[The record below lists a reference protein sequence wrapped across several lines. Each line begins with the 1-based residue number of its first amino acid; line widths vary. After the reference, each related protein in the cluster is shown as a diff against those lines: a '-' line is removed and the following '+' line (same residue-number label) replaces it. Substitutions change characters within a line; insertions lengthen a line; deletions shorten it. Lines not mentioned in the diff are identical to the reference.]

1 LTGISGI
8 TYQRPNLTNYQTEI
22 LDNPERFTI
31 TEAGTKTGKT
41 VSHIVWLFEEGLKI
55 KPGQFVWWVAPVYQQ
70 AEIAFRRMKAYI
82 KPKELYT
89 TNSTKMRITL
99 VTGGTIEFK
108 SADNPDNLYGEDVHA
123 AVFDEFTRARE
134 QAWWA
139 LRSTLT
145 ATGGKCK
152 MIGNVKGKK
161 NWGHKLGMK
170 AKAGEPN
177 YAYYRIT
184 VVDAIR
190 EGIIPAEELEQA
202 RRDLPEEVFKELYMA
217 EASEDGANP
226 FGVGHIQNCIIDKL
240 AEGEVVAYGIDIAKS
255 VDWTV
260 IIGLNKDR
268 EMCYF
273 ARFQK
278 DWQMTK
284 AFIIGIVG
292 DKFGYID
299 STGVG
304 NPVTEDIRKVCR
316 KLVGYNFTPMSKQNL
331 MEQLAIDIQNG
342 RLKILAGVTV
352 DEMEQFEFSYSGSN
366 VKYSAPSGM
375 HDDAVCSL
383 ALANFAF
390 NDRNKRSINVW

>member
-1 LTGISGI
+1 
-8 TYQRPNLTNYQTEI
+8 
-22 LDNPERFTI
+22 
-31 TEAGTKTGKT
+31 
-41 VSHIVWLFEEGLKI
+41 
-55 KPGQFVWWVAPVYQQ
+55 
-70 AEIAFRRMKAYI
+70 MKAYI
-82 KPKELYT
+82 KPQELYT

-190 EGIIPAEELEQA
+190 EGIIPQEELDQA

-226 FGVGHIQNCIIDKL
+226 FGVGHIQNCIQDKL

-260 IIGLNKDR
+260 IIGLNANR

-284 AFIIGIVG
+284 AFIIKVVG
-292 DKFGYID
+292 NKFGYID

-304 NPVTEDIRKVCR
+304 NPVTEDIRKVCSR
-316 KLVGYNFTPMSKQNL
+316 LVGYNFTPMSKQNL
-331 MEQLAIDIQNG
+331 MEQLAIDIQNN
-342 RLKILAGVTV
+342 RLKILKGVTV
-352 DEMEQFEFSYSGSN
+352 DEMEQFEFSYNGSN
-366 VKYSAPSGM
+366 VRYSAPSGM

-390 NDRNKRSINVW
+390 NDKNKRSINVW